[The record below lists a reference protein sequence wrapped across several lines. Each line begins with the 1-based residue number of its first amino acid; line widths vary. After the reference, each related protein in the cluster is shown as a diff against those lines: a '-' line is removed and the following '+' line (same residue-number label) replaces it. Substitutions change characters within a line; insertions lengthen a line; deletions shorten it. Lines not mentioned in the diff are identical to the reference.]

1 MIVKKIFIFYLCCA
15 LSLDLFSQDLNS
27 INTAHQDNTNSSK
40 HRSVVIPLGSS
51 QHGSGNRNVQRIPL
65 QRIRG
70 ISNRKYDSSKKPK
83 ASGLTLLEIL
93 CGDFEHGVI
102 LLEKNN
108 KQSDSRFGTSHDL
121 GHQRDKQSKK
131 AHKEGRREKAFP
143 SDISSSLKSESK
155 KESIIRSQT
164 SKENRPEIAQS
175 EVGDTD
181 SSRRS
186 KSVSY
191 EAFNSDD
198 TLSTSSISTS
208 WGLSSE
214 ESVPLREVPAQKLN
228 WTSDNS
234 VNSSG
239 LDEAEKGLQSPER
252 ESAEWNS
259 SKQTHRK
266 MELLDAENEEHSASS
281 NEVEGSISSNQDCL
295 TSSSEGQVWK
305 HQCRFVHLKEGRKL
319 TRKKGNKQ
327 KSVVKINSKKDKLQR
342 TKSPEVKL
350 FQVDVPHTSQR
361 RKSQVNKQMNF

>member
-1 MIVKKIFIFYLCCA
+1 MIMKNISIFYLFCA

-40 HRSVVIPLGSS
+40 HRSVVIPFDSP
-51 QHGSGNRNVQRIPL
+51 QHGYGNRNVQRIPL
-65 QRIRG
+65 QRIRS

-108 KQSDSRFGTSHDL
+108 KQSNSRFGTSNDL

-131 AHKEGRREKAFP
+131 VHKEGRREKAFP

-155 KESIIRSQT
+155 KKSIIRSQT
-164 SKENRPEIAQS
+164 SKENRLEIAQS
-175 EVGDTD
+175 EAGDTD
-181 SSRRS
+181 SSSRS

-198 TLSTSSISTS
+198 TLNTSSIST

-214 ESVPLREVPAQKLN
+214 ESVPLRDVSAQKLN

-239 LDEAEKGLQSPER
+239 LDEAEKSLQTPER
-252 ESAEWNS
+252 ELPEWNS
-259 SKQTHRK
+259 SKQTHGK
-266 MELLDAENEEHSASS
+266 IELLAAEKEEHSASS

-327 KSVVKINSKKDKLQR
+327 KSGVKINSEKDKLHR

-361 RKSQVNKQMNF
+361 RKSQVNNKMNF